1 MISKRALMLPLRHL
15 IPAVT
20 VFFFTALPAHGRVP
34 VATIDGVRFALSCQV
49 GSKTLKLRGV
59 ATLRYLRFIRAYAGG
74 LYLPQNVGSAD
85 ALSDVPKRLVLEYFH
100 PIEAEE
106 FADATRTMVAKNTD
120 TETFIRIAPVLD
132 RLCRTYR
139 TVAPKDRY
147 ALSYAPEKG
156 LELTLNGTLLG
167 TFEGAAFARAMFA
180 IWIGR
185 DPIDKKFRNR
195 LLGP

>member
-1 MISKRALMLPLRHL
+1 MLPVRHL

-34 VATIDGVRFALSCQV
+34 VATIDGARFALSCRV
-49 GSKTLKLRGV
+49 GSEKLSLRGV

-74 LYLPQNVGSAD
+74 LYLPPTIPSAD

-100 PIEAEE
+100 RIEAED
-106 FADATRTMVAKNTD
+106 FADATRTMIEKNTD
-120 TETFIRIAPVLD
+120 TETFTRITPALD
-132 RLCRTYR
+132 RLCQAYR

-147 ALSYAPEKG
+147 ALSYTPEKG
-156 LELTLNGTLLG
+156 LDLTLNGTLLG
-167 TFEGAAFARAMFA
+167 TFEGEAFARAMFA